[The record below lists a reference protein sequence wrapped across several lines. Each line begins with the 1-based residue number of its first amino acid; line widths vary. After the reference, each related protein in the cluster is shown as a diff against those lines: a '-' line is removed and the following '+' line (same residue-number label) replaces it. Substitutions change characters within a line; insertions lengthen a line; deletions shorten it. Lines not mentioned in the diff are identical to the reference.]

1 MGVKKKPKKQ
11 PSSSGEAWSW
21 QNRFVY
27 GSEEEEMRKEKK
39 GNTNHGVIWSFLSP
53 KQKVRV
59 IQADAP
65 RVSGLLLFVI
75 LRMVSGRK

>member
-1 MGVKKKPKKQ
+1 MGVKKPPARQ
-11 PSSSGEAWSW
+11 GRGGLVAWSW

-59 IQADAP
+59 IRADAP
-65 RVSGLLLFVI
+65 RVTSLLLFVI

>member
-1 MGVKKKPKKQ
+1 
-11 PSSSGEAWSW
+11 
-21 QNRFVY
+21 
-27 GSEEEEMRKEKK
+27 MRKEKK